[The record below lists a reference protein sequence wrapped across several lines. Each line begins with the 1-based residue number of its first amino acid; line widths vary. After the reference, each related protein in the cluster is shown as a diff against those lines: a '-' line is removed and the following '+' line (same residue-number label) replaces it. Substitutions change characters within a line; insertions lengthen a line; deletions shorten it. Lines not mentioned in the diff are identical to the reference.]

1 MPGAVLALEVDLVQS
16 TGKLVPIE
24 TGRCAFTGLLN
35 FYAFWGKKLFG
46 IKKILLEENFRR
58 SFTCFI
64 HLTLILSIIRMSI
77 KEGWWNIRNYYLR
90 VISIG
95 NAVYWH
101 YYPYVCLTIS
111 HAEIT

>member
-64 HLTLILSIIRMSI
+64 HLTLIVSIITGHRKGVPQYI
-77 KEGWWNIRNYYLR
+77 FAQPQGIHTL
-90 VISIG
+90 V
-95 NAVYWH
+95 
-101 YYPYVCLTIS
+101 
-111 HAEIT
+111 